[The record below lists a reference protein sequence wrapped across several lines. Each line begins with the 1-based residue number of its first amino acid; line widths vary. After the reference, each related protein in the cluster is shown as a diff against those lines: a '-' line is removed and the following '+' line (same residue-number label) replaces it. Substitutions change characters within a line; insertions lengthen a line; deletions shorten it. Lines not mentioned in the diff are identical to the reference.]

1 MRVFVT
7 GATGFVG
14 SHVVSRLVEAGH
26 HPICMVRASSDT
38 GLLDRQ
44 GVQTVLGSLG
54 ELNGLGDT
62 LKEVDAVIH
71 IAGAIKVRDTD
82 DFYRINGAATGELAR
97 LASLANPGLRRF
109 IFVSSVSAQGPSS
122 GALPRALDEP
132 AAPVSHYGRSKLA
145 GERALLELAE
155 QMPVTIFRPPPVY
168 GPRDHDMLAAFKFA
182 KYGLAPVFG
191 DGSGLLSL
199 IYVEDLAGALVAALE
214 VEHASP
220 AIFPIDDGA
229 VHTWESLT
237 RDFGLAMG
245 KTARHIRVPRAVF
258 RLAGG
263 LSEAFGKLSG
273 QAMIFNRDKV
283 REMAQTSWVC
293 GHAALREQLGWKPE
307 WPIERG
313 ARRTADWYVT
323 NGWL

>member
-14 SHVVSRLVEAGH
+14 SHVVNRLVEAGH
-26 HPICMVRASSDT
+26 HPICMVRATSDT
-38 GLLDRQ
+38 ALLDSL
-44 GVQTVLGSLG
+44 GVQTVVGSLG
-54 ELNGLGDT
+54 ELDGISDT

-97 LASLANPGLRRF
+97 LAGKANPGLRRF
-109 IFVSSVSAQGPSS
+109 IFVSSVSAQGPSL
-122 GALPRALDEP
+122 GGVPRALDEP

-145 GERALLELAE
+145 GERALMEFAGR
-155 QMPVTIFRPPPVY
+155 MPISIFRPPPVY
-168 GPRDHDMLAAFKFA
+168 GPRDYEMLAAFKFA
-182 KYGLAPVFG
+182 KYGLAPVYG

-214 VEHASP
+214 VEHPSP

-245 KTARHIRVPRAVF
+245 KTPRHIRVPRAVF
-258 RLAGG
+258 RVAGAV
-263 LSEAFGKLSG
+263 SEAFGKLTR

-283 REMAQTSWVC
+283 SEMSQASWVC
-293 GHAALREQLGWKPE
+293 GHAALSELLGWKPE

-313 ARRTADWYVT
+313 ARRAADWYLE